1 MISHG
6 EPNKGHYLIAANSDL
21 IFPHISATS
30 LMGLPKAWQQAATT
44 LSMDGIRFP
53 FGGEHN
59 ESYDRIRCIRALR
72 GAN

>member
-6 EPNKGHYLIAANSDL
+6 EPNKEHYLIAVNSDF

-44 LSMDGIRFP
+44 LS
-53 FGGEHN
+53 
-59 ESYDRIRCIRALR
+59 R
-72 GAN
+72 GWY

>member
-6 EPNKGHYLIAANSDL
+6 EPNKGHYLISVNSDF
-21 IFPHISATS
+21 IFSHISATS

-44 LSMDGIRFP
+44 LRVDGIRFP
-53 FGGEHN
+53 FGGEYN
-59 ESYDRIRCIRALR
+59 ESYDRIRCICALW